1 MKSKRCIINVLKY
14 IFFITLCIGIV
25 SAISSQTVKSTTAY
39 VSSISVE
46 CVNLFEGI
54 ATEPTTQTSSTEQTT
69 DTVPAKPTES
79 TVSTKPTESTVST
92 KPTEST
98 VPTKPT
104 EPSSTQSITE
114 ATVQPSSGG
123 TAATTPSAESTSPTS
138 QGSSPT
144 TTGDRNNIEWYVICI
159 IISAMGF
166 AICWRLGKDKN

>member
-46 CVNLFEGI
+46 CVGLFKGI

-79 TVSTKPTESTVST
+79 TV
-92 KPTEST
+92 
-98 VPTKPT
+98 PTKPT

-114 ATVQPSSGG
+114 TTVQPSSEG
-123 TAATTPSAESTSPTS
+123 TVATTPSAESTSPTS

-144 TTGDRNNIEWYVICI
+144 TTGDRNNIEWYVLCI

>member
-1 MKSKRCIINVLKY
+1 MKIKRCIINVLKY

-79 TVSTKPTESTVST
+79 TV
-92 KPTEST
+92 
-98 VPTKPT
+98 PTKPT

-114 ATVQPSSGG
+114 TTVQPSSEG

>member
-39 VSSISVE
+39 VSSISIE

-69 DTVPAKPTES
+69 DTVP
-79 TVSTKPTESTVST
+79 T

-114 ATVQPSSGG
+114 TTVQPSSEG

>member
-69 DTVPAKPTES
+69 DTVP
-79 TVSTKPTESTVST
+79 T

-104 EPSSTQSITE
+104 ESSSTQSITE
-114 ATVQPSSGG
+114 TTVQPSSEG

>member
-79 TVSTKPTESTVST
+79 TV
-92 KPTEST
+92 
-98 VPTKPT
+98 PTKPT

-114 ATVQPSSGG
+114 ATVQPSSEG

-144 TTGDRNNIEWYVICI
+144 TTGDRNNIEWYVLCI

>member
-14 IFFITLCIGIV
+14 ILFITLCIGIV

-79 TVSTKPTESTVST
+79 TV
-92 KPTEST
+92 
-98 VPTKPT
+98 PTKPT

-114 ATVQPSSGG
+114 TTVQPSSEG

>member
-54 ATEPTTQTSSTEQTT
+54 VTEQTTQTSSTEQTT
-69 DTVPAKPTES
+69 DTVPA
-79 TVSTKPTESTVST
+79 

-114 ATVQPSSGG
+114 ATVQPSSEG
-123 TAATTPSAESTSPTS
+123 TVATTPSAESTSPTS

>member
-54 ATEPTTQTSSTEQTT
+54 VTEPTTQTGSTEQTT
-69 DTVPAKPTES
+69 DTVPA
-79 TVSTKPTESTVST
+79 

-114 ATVQPSSGG
+114 ATVQPSSEG

-144 TTGDRNNIEWYVICI
+144 TTGDRNNIEWYVLCI

>member
-79 TVSTKPTESTVST
+79 TV
-92 KPTEST
+92 
-98 VPTKPT
+98 PTKTT

-114 ATVQPSSGG
+114 TTVQPSSEG
-123 TAATTPSAESTSPTS
+123 AATTTPSAESTSPTS

>member
-46 CVNLFEGI
+46 CVGLFEGI
-54 ATEPTTQTSSTEQTT
+54 VTEPTTQTSSTEQTT
-69 DTVPAKPTES
+69 D
-79 TVSTKPTESTVST
+79 
-92 KPTEST
+92 T

-114 ATVQPSSGG
+114 ATVQPSSEG
-123 TAATTPSAESTSPTS
+123 TAAATPSAESTSPTS

-144 TTGDRNNIEWYVICI
+144 TTGDRNNFEWYVICI

-166 AICWRLGKDKN
+166 AICWRLGKDR

>member
-79 TVSTKPTESTVST
+79 TV
-92 KPTEST
+92 
-98 VPTKPT
+98 PTKPT

-114 ATVQPSSGG
+114 TTVQPSSEG

>member
-79 TVSTKPTESTVST
+79 TV
-92 KPTEST
+92 
-98 VPTKPT
+98 PTKPT

-114 ATVQPSSGG
+114 ATVQPSSEG

>member
-54 ATEPTTQTSSTEQTT
+54 VTEPTTQTSSTEQTT

-79 TVSTKPTESTVST
+79 TV
-92 KPTEST
+92 
-98 VPTKPT
+98 PTKPT

-114 ATVQPSSGG
+114 TTVQPSSEGA
-123 TAATTPSAESTSPTS
+123 AATTPSAESTSPTS

>member
-46 CVNLFEGI
+46 CVGLFEGI
-54 ATEPTTQTSSTEQTT
+54 VTEPTTQTSSTEQTT

-79 TVSTKPTESTVST
+79 TV
-92 KPTEST
+92 
-98 VPTKPT
+98 PTKPT

-114 ATVQPSSGG
+114 TTVQPSSEG

>member
-79 TVSTKPTESTVST
+79 TV
-92 KPTEST
+92 
-98 VPTKPT
+98 PTKPT

-114 ATVQPSSGG
+114 TTVQPSSEG
-123 TAATTPSAESTSPTS
+123 TTATTPSAESTSPTS

>member
-79 TVSTKPTESTVST
+79 TV
-92 KPTEST
+92 
-98 VPTKPT
+98 PTKPT

-114 ATVQPSSGG
+114 TTVQPSSEG
-123 TAATTPSAESTSPTS
+123 TVATTPSAESTSPTS

-144 TTGDRNNIEWYVICI
+144 TTGDRNNIEWYVLCI

>member
-54 ATEPTTQTSSTEQTT
+54 VTEPTTQTSSTEQTT

-79 TVSTKPTESTVST
+79 TV
-92 KPTEST
+92 
-98 VPTKPT
+98 PTKPT
-104 EPSSTQSITE
+104 EPSSTQSTTE
-114 ATVQPSSGG
+114 ATVQPSSEG

-144 TTGDRNNIEWYVICI
+144 ITGDRNNIEWYVLCI

-166 AICWRLGKDKN
+166 AICWRLGKDKS

>member
-79 TVSTKPTESTVST
+79 TV
-92 KPTEST
+92 
-98 VPTKPT
+98 PTKTT

-114 ATVQPSSGG
+114 TTVQPSSES
-123 TAATTPSAESTSPTS
+123 AATTTPSAESTSPTS

>member
-46 CVNLFEGI
+46 CVGLFEGI
-54 ATEPTTQTSSTEQTT
+54 VTEPTTQTSSTEQTT
-69 DTVPAKPTES
+69 DTVPS
-79 TVSTKPTESTVST
+79 

-114 ATVQPSSGG
+114 ATVQPSSEG
-123 TAATTPSAESTSPTS
+123 TAAATPSAESTSPTS

-144 TTGDRNNIEWYVICI
+144 TTGDRNNFEWYVICI
-159 IISAMGF
+159 IISAMGL
-166 AICWRLGKDKN
+166 AICWRLGKDKS

>member
-69 DTVPAKPTES
+69 DTVP
-79 TVSTKPTESTVST
+79 T

-114 ATVQPSSGG
+114 TTVQPSSEG

-144 TTGDRNNIEWYVICI
+144 TTGDRNNIEWYVLCI

-166 AICWRLGKDKN
+166 AICWRLGKDKS

>member
-46 CVNLFEGI
+46 CVGLFKGI

-69 DTVPAKPTES
+69 DTVPAKPS
-79 TVSTKPTESTVST
+79 
-92 KPTEST
+92 EST

-114 ATVQPSSGG
+114 ATVQPSSEG

-144 TTGDRNNIEWYVICI
+144 TTGDRNNIEWYVLCI

>member
-79 TVSTKPTESTVST
+79 TV
-92 KPTEST
+92 
-98 VPTKPT
+98 PTKPT

-114 ATVQPSSGG
+114 TTVQPSSEG

-144 TTGDRNNIEWYVICI
+144 TTGDRNNIEWYVLCI

>member
-46 CVNLFEGI
+46 CVGLFKGI

-79 TVSTKPTESTVST
+79 TV
-92 KPTEST
+92 
-98 VPTKPT
+98 PTKPT

-114 ATVQPSSGG
+114 ATVQPSSEG

-144 TTGDRNNIEWYVICI
+144 TTGDRNNIEWYVLCI

-166 AICWRLGKDKN
+166 AICWRLGKDKS

>member
-79 TVSTKPTESTVST
+79 TV
-92 KPTEST
+92 
-98 VPTKPT
+98 PTKPT

-114 ATVQPSSGG
+114 TTVQPSSEG

-166 AICWRLGKDKN
+166 AICWRLGMDKN

>member
-79 TVSTKPTESTVST
+79 TVA
-92 KPTEST
+92 
-98 VPTKPT
+98 TKPT

-114 ATVQPSSGG
+114 TTVQPSSEG

>member
-79 TVSTKPTESTVST
+79 TV
-92 KPTEST
+92 
-98 VPTKPT
+98 PTKPT

-114 ATVQPSSGG
+114 TTVQPSSEG
-123 TAATTPSAESTSPTS
+123 TDATTPSAESTSPTS

>member
-46 CVNLFEGI
+46 CVGLFEGI
-54 ATEPTTQTSSTEQTT
+54 VTEPTTQTSSTEQTT
-69 DTVPAKPTES
+69 DTVPS
-79 TVSTKPTESTVST
+79 

-114 ATVQPSSGG
+114 ATVQPSSEG
-123 TAATTPSAESTSPTS
+123 TAAATPAAESTSPTS

-144 TTGDRNNIEWYVICI
+144 TTGDRNNFEWYVICI
-159 IISAMGF
+159 IISAMGL
-166 AICWRLGKDKN
+166 AICWRLGKDR

>member
-46 CVNLFEGI
+46 CVGLFKGI

-69 DTVPAKPTES
+69 DTVP
-79 TVSTKPTESTVST
+79 T

-114 ATVQPSSGG
+114 ATVQPSSEG

-144 TTGDRNNIEWYVICI
+144 TTGDRNNIEWYVLCI

>member
-79 TVSTKPTESTVST
+79 TV
-92 KPTEST
+92 
-98 VPTKPT
+98 PTKTT
-104 EPSSTQSITE
+104 EPSSTQNIAET
-114 ATVQPSSGG
+114 TVQPSSED

>member
-79 TVSTKPTESTVST
+79 TV
-92 KPTEST
+92 
-98 VPTKPT
+98 PTKPA

-114 ATVQPSSGG
+114 TTVQPSSEG

-144 TTGDRNNIEWYVICI
+144 TTGDRNNIEWYVSCI

>member
-46 CVNLFEGI
+46 CVGLFKGI

-69 DTVPAKPTES
+69 DTVP
-79 TVSTKPTESTVST
+79 T

-98 VPTKPT
+98 VPTKTT

-114 ATVQPSSGG
+114 ATVQPSSEG

-144 TTGDRNNIEWYVICI
+144 TTGDRNNIEWYVLCI

>member
-79 TVSTKPTESTVST
+79 TVSTKPTE
-92 KPTEST
+92 
-98 VPTKPT
+98 
-104 EPSSTQSITE
+104 PSSTQSITE
-114 ATVQPSSGG
+114 TTVQPSSEG

>member
-79 TVSTKPTESTVST
+79 TVSTKPTE
-92 KPTEST
+92 
-98 VPTKPT
+98 
-104 EPSSTQSITE
+104 PSSTQSITE
-114 ATVQPSSGG
+114 TTVQPSSEG

-166 AICWRLGKDKN
+166 AICWRFGKDKN

>member
-14 IFFITLCIGIV
+14 IFFIALCIGIV

-54 ATEPTTQTSSTEQTT
+54 VTEPTTQTSSTEQTT

-79 TVSTKPTESTVST
+79 TV
-92 KPTEST
+92 
-98 VPTKPT
+98 PTKPT

-114 ATVQPSSGG
+114 TTVQPSSEG

>member
-54 ATEPTTQTSSTEQTT
+54 VTEPTTQTSSTEQTT

-79 TVSTKPTESTVST
+79 TV
-92 KPTEST
+92 
-98 VPTKPT
+98 PTKPT
-104 EPSSTQSITE
+104 EPSSTQSTTE
-114 ATVQPSSGG
+114 ATVQPSSEG

-166 AICWRLGKDKN
+166 AICWRLGKDKS

>member
-54 ATEPTTQTSSTEQTT
+54 VTEPTTQTSSTEQTT

-79 TVSTKPTESTVST
+79 TVH
-92 KPTEST
+92 
-98 VPTKPT
+98 TKPT

-114 ATVQPSSGG
+114 TTVQPSSEG
-123 TAATTPSAESTSPTS
+123 TVATTPSAESTSPTS

>member
-79 TVSTKPTESTVST
+79 TV
-92 KPTEST
+92 
-98 VPTKPT
+98 PTKPT

-114 ATVQPSSGG
+114 TTVQPSSEG
-123 TAATTPSAESTSPTS
+123 TAATTPSAKSTSPTS

-144 TTGDRNNIEWYVICI
+144 TTGDRNNIEWYVLCI

-166 AICWRLGKDKN
+166 AICWRLGKDKS

>member
-1 MKSKRCIINVLKY
+1 MKSKLCIINVLKY

-79 TVSTKPTESTVST
+79 TV
-92 KPTEST
+92 
-98 VPTKPT
+98 PTKPT

-114 ATVQPSSGG
+114 TTVQPSSEG
-123 TAATTPSAESTSPTS
+123 TAATTPSAKSTSPTS

>member
-46 CVNLFEGI
+46 CVGLFEGI
-54 ATEPTTQTSSTEQTT
+54 VTEPTTQTSSTEQTT
-69 DTVPAKPTES
+69 DTVPA
-79 TVSTKPTESTVST
+79 

-114 ATVQPSSGG
+114 ATVQPSSEG
-123 TAATTPSAESTSPTS
+123 TAATTPSAETTSPTS

>member
-46 CVNLFEGI
+46 CVGLFKGI

-79 TVSTKPTESTVST
+79 TV
-92 KPTEST
+92 
-98 VPTKPT
+98 PTKPT

-114 ATVQPSSGG
+114 ATVQPSSEG
-123 TAATTPSAESTSPTS
+123 TAAATPSAESTSPTS

-166 AICWRLGKDKN
+166 AICWRLGKDKS